1 MTLMVEVDV
10 DDVNEVC
17 DVDEVNVDNV
27 GDGEEVGDVVY
38 RDEVKGWSC
47 QQFFAKT
54 HFAAAFGEKNVQ
66 PTNNQTGNLQK
77 YLPGTDI

>member
-27 GDGEEVGDVVY
+27 CDGEEVGDVVY
-38 RDEVKGWSC
+38 RDEVKG
-47 QQFFAKT
+47 
-54 HFAAAFGEKNVQ
+54 
-66 PTNNQTGNLQK
+66 
-77 YLPGTDI
+77 

>member
-1 MTLMVEVDV
+1 MVEVDV

-38 RDEVKGWSC
+38 RDEVKG
-47 QQFFAKT
+47 
-54 HFAAAFGEKNVQ
+54 
-66 PTNNQTGNLQK
+66 
-77 YLPGTDI
+77 

>member
-38 RDEVKGWSC
+38 RDEVKG
-47 QQFFAKT
+47 
-54 HFAAAFGEKNVQ
+54 
-66 PTNNQTGNLQK
+66 
-77 YLPGTDI
+77 